1 MYGLGHSVTTPCHWN
16 TAQSPEPRLIPFAPY
31 RLLGMSPASTQPV
44 RRNLIAAL
52 FVAFG
57 IAPGALHCATLQQL
71 SLDDMIVRS
80 NSIVRG
86 KVASSWA
93 ALTGSIIYTHY
104 RIQVSES
111 FKGPK
116 QSVVEIM
123 VPGGAVDNLQ
133 QNFSGSPALNTG
145 DELVFFLWT
154 SKAGI
159 TWVTGL
165 TQGLFALPPNVAN
178 AGTPVDRMAADHK
191 ASDPIAPDPMATRAP
206 SRELMLDPSTARPV
220 RDSALSMRL
229 SELRGR
235 IARTLAA
242 GTGAAAKGEA
252 Q

>member
-1 MYGLGHSVTTPCHWN
+1 
-16 TAQSPEPRLIPFAPY
+16 
-31 RLLGMSPASTQPV
+31 MSSASTQRV
-44 RRNLIAAL
+44 KRNLIAAL
-52 FVAFG
+52 FVTFG
-57 IAPGALHCATLQQL
+57 MAPGALHCATLQQL

-80 NSIVRG
+80 GSIVRG
-86 KVASSWA
+86 KVVNSWA

-154 SKAGI
+154 SKAGV

-165 TQGLFALPPNVAN
+165 TQGLFALPPDA
-178 AGTPVDRMAADHK
+178 AAADRMAAGH
-191 ASDPIAPDPMATRAP
+191 IAADPMATRAP

-220 RDSALSMRL
+220 KDSALSMRL

-242 GTGAAAKGEA
+242 STVAAKGEA
-252 Q
+252 R

>member
-1 MYGLGHSVTTPCHWN
+1 
-16 TAQSPEPRLIPFAPY
+16 
-31 RLLGMSPASTQPV
+31 MSPASNTNV

-52 FVAFG
+52 LVAFG
-57 IAPGALHCATLQQL
+57 MAPDALRCATLQRL
-71 SLDDMIVRS
+71 SLDDMIIQS

-86 KVASSWA
+86 KVTDSWA
-93 ALTGSIIYTHY
+93 SLTGSVIYTHY
-104 RIQVSES
+104 RIQVSEN

-123 VPGGAVDNLQ
+123 VPGGAVNNLQ
-133 QNFSGSPALNTG
+133 QNFSGSPALNKG

-165 TQGLFALPPNVAN
+165 TQGLFALSPDAVGATANTVA
-178 AGTPVDRMAADHK
+178 ADDRMA
-191 ASDPIAPDPMATRAP
+191 IRAP

-220 RDSALSMRL
+220 KDSQLAIRL
-229 SELRGR
+229 SELRWR
-235 IARTLAA
+235 IAVTLAA
-242 GTGAAAKGEA
+242 GTPAATKSEA